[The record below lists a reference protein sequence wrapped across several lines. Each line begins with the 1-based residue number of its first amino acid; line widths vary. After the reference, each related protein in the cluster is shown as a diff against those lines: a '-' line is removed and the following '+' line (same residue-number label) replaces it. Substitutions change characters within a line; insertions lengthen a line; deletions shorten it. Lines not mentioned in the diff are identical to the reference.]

1 MVNALIFGCTGLVG
15 KVLID
20 LIQSRKF
27 PVTHITLVASSKS
40 KGKILKIYNK
50 EYKIIDAEES
60 LTITNLDI
68 VFFCS
73 SSSLAKIYCPKYL
86 ENNTNCFIVDN
97 SSHYRLD
104 PNVDIIIPPVNH
116 NLLHFGKRIISN
128 SNCTTSGL
136 IMAIFKLKVF
146 DIKKLHIVS
155 LQSVSGSGYNGLNQ
169 LLNERQDGTCS
180 NPTYNAQIYNNV
192 IPVIGKLNDNNV
204 TTEEAKLVYETKK
217 ILQNNDI
224 QITSMCTRIPIE
236 FCHSLIVQITF
247 DQNLTL
253 QDIKNKM
260 KEQNDLIISD
270 TMITPLQ
277 IKQKNE
283 VYVCRLK
290 KEHELENTY
299 SMFITFNNLFRGAS
313 LNSIQIAEKL
323 VEIYF
328 NTTST

>member
-1 MVNALIFGCTGLVG
+1 MVNTLIFGCTGLVG

-27 PVTHITLVASSKS
+27 PITHVTLVASSKS

-68 VFFCS
+68 IFFCS

-97 SSHYRLD
+97 SSHFRLD
-104 PNVDIIIPPVNH
+104 PNVDIIIPPVNQ

-136 IMAIFKLKVF
+136 IMAIFNLKEF
-146 DIKKLHIVS
+146 DIKKLNIVS

-169 LLNERQDGTCS
+169 LLSERQDGICQ
-180 NPTYNAQIYNNV
+180 NPVYDAQIYNNV
-192 IPVIGKLNDNNV
+192 IPLIGSLNDLNI

-217 ILQNNDI
+217 ILNNDNI
-224 QITSMCTRIPIE
+224 IISAMCTRIPTE
-236 FCHSLIVQITF
+236 FCHSLVVQITF
-247 DQNLTL
+247 QKEISI
-253 QDIKNKM
+253 QDIKEKM
-260 KEQNDLIISD
+260 NEQDDLIISD
-270 TMITPLQ
+270 QMITPFE

-283 VYVCRLK
+283 VFVYRLRK
-290 KEHELENTY
+290 DEALENTF

-323 VEIYF
+323 IEIYF
-328 NTTST
+328 N